1 MSWCSQSKSLELP
14 EGNLAKDGV
23 SKRLENWSWK
33 RLGPDVSQ
41 LELGTY
47 RSQLDHPFTPAFLKM
62 TYADRAS
69 KDPIM
74 YFKMFCANAKFSGV
88 GQLMTRHI

>member
-23 SKRLENWSWK
+23 SKRLEHWSWE

-47 RSQLDHPFTPAFLKM
+47 RSQLDHPFTSAFLKM
-62 TYADRAS
+62 TYADRYMLLAFAEYQS
-69 KDPIM
+69 DSHLDARLIVDVRG
-74 YFKMFCANAKFSGV
+74 C
-88 GQLMTRHI
+88 RR